1 MKQWIELM
9 PSARSSASAP
19 QLESR
24 GLDERPS
31 GSLFGGL
38 DLDAEI
44 MLFSD
49 AGRGELPGEQG
60 RRARLGFDD
69 ETEAPY
75 WATWGF

>member
-1 MKQWIELM
+1 M
-9 PSARSSASAP
+9 
-19 QLESR
+19 
-24 GLDERPS
+24 
-31 GSLFGGL
+31 
-38 DLDAEI
+38 

-49 AGRGELPGEQG
+49 AGRGELPGEHE